1 MPRISEKI
9 EANHLAA
16 GIFLGGV
23 SVSGGVLNAACMSY

>member
-1 MPRISEKI
+1 
-9 EANHLAA
+9 HLAA